1 MVSIEETVILASL
14 TNLPTD
20 AQERLNEEIR
30 QSLGLSQED
39 WVASELEASR
49 QAALAQQ
56 AAMDAEFDERR
67 RRRSSAA
74 SSAVSTVLS
83 HPWSRPH
90 SAGSS
95 AAGAAAGPGPGP
107 PPPPGEAHSN
117 RNDAYLYYTSGES
130 TTTDHRQQQVMRASQ
145 M

>member
-1 MVSIEETVILASL
+1 MK
-14 TNLPTD
+14 NLPTD

-49 QAALAQQ
+49 QAVLAQQ
-56 AAMDAEFDERR
+56 AARDAELDERR

-95 AAGAAAGPGPGP
+95 AAAGAAAGPGPGP

-130 TTTDHRQQQVMRASQ
+130 TSATDHRQQQVMRASQ